1 MVAAIGKATT
11 LVFGAVFAG
20 ALYVGIRSVPDIK
33 RYLRMRS
40 M

>member
-1 MVAAIGKATT
+1 MLTALAGLAAGVVLTI
-11 LVFGAVFAG
+11 
-20 ALYVGIRSVPDIK
+20 VGLQSIPDIK